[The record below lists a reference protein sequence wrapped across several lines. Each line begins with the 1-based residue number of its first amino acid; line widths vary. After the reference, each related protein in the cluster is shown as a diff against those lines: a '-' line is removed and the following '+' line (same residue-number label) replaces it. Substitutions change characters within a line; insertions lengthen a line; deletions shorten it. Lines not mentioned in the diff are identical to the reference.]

1 MITHKK
7 TKKKRILM
15 MKIKKIASKELSK
28 NRMLKN
34 LNDSNEQK

>member
-15 MKIKKIASKELSK
+15 MRIKKIVSKEITNKAINK
-28 NRMLKN
+28 NN
-34 LNDSNEQK
+34 